1 MFGLGL
7 RTEMA
12 KNTFVQPFLKWAGG
26 KRQLLDEIRKY
37 VPKGYNTYYEP
48 FVGGGAVLFSLQPE
62 RAVINDIN
70 AELIRTYRVI
80 RDDVDTL
87 LEHLAKHQNDKEY
100 FYELRALDRTEQ
112 FEALSPAER
121 ASRLIYLNKTCYN
134 GLFRVNRQ
142 GQFNVP
148 FGDYK
153 NPNIVNEPVLRAVHQ
168 YLVENEIE
176 ILNTDFVEAVATA
189 KEGDFV
195 YIDPPY
201 DPISSTSS
209 FTGYSLDG
217 FGRDEQIRL
226 KQTVDSLT
234 NRGCKVLLSNSA
246 TDFIKDLYK
255 DYQIVI
261 VTANRAIN
269 SNASRRGKIDEV
281 LVMNYGKE

>member
-12 KNTFVQPFLKWAGG
+12 KNTCVQPFLKWAGG

-87 LEHLAKHQNDKEY
+87 LEHLARHQNDKEY
-100 FYELRALDRTEQ
+100 FYALRALDRTEQ
-112 FEALSPAER
+112 FQSLSPAER

-148 FGDYK
+148 FGGYK

-168 YLVENEIE
+168 YLVENEID
-176 ILNTDFVEAVATA
+176 ILNTDFVEAVASA

-201 DPISSTSS
+201 DPISSTAS

-217 FGRDEQIRL
+217 FGKDEQIRL
-226 KQTVDSLT
+226 KKTVDSLT

-255 DYQIVI
+255 DYHIVI
-261 VTANRAIN
+261 VAANRAIN
-269 SNASRRGKIDEV
+269 SNASKRGKIDEV

>member
-1 MFGLGL
+1 
-7 RTEMA
+7 MA